1 MNFKLIALVFALGA
15 MAASGQQPAVYS
27 DTEAANHVGEEATIT
42 GKVFG
47 VSTSSSGTTYVN
59 LGGIFPQHTFAGVI
73 FASKQADVGDVKQYE
88 GKDVSLT
95 GRITV
100 SRDASKK
107 PQILISKAD
116 QIKLAVP
123 AGAPAAMP
131 PAPVAA
137 TSAPATAPTSAPATS
152 MPALTPPVPKEIPI
166 SAATVQIQL
175 ASSWST
181 PRSGGDMTRKDLAR
195 IFGTIG
201 TPSDT
206 TTASASLEVYPGIP
220 FLTQV
225 ETVKKLLKL
234 ETLQCA
240 KSRITTAG
248 LPFDSL
254 TDHDFSGV
262 FPGGYDHLHLI
273 TDKNEQVVSVL
284 LVDSSSRAR
293 VTNEVD
299 GTGYHT
305 YNFITGGSKAVSYYA
320 IRHQVTPPSTPTA
333 AVVVDTLLVDPTDP
347 ETPKPKTSKKSSSKS
362 SYSKPKTGK
371 ILERSRWFVPPP
383 IVNLILRS
391 TGG

>member
-1 MNFKLIALVFALGA
+1 MNSIILALVFALGTLTA
-15 MAASGQQPAVYS
+15 FGLPPVYP
-27 DTEAANHVGEEATIT
+27 DTEAANHVDEEATVT

-47 VSTSSSGTTYVN
+47 ISTSKTGTTYVN
-59 LGGIFPQHTFAGVI
+59 LGGNFPQHTFAGVI

-88 GKDVSLT
+88 GKEVTLT
-95 GRITV
+95 GRITL

-116 QIKLAVP
+116 QIKLAN
-123 AGAPAAMP
+123 APAAP
-131 PAPVAA
+131 PATPTPPLTPTPTSSTSS
-137 TSAPATAPTSAPATS
+137 TSAPTTP
-152 MPALTPPVPKEIPI
+152 MPALTPPVPKEVPI

-175 ASSWST
+175 ATGWSS
-181 PRSGGDMTRKDLAR
+181 PRRGGEMTRKDLAR
-195 IFGTIG
+195 IFGTVG
-201 TPSDT
+201 TASET
-206 TTASASLEVYPGIP
+206 TTASAALEVYPGIP
-220 FLTQV
+220 FLTQLS
-225 ETVKKLLKL
+225 TVKKLLKL
-234 ETLQCA
+234 DGLQCA
-240 KSRITTAG
+240 KSRITTVG
-248 LPFDSL
+248 LPFDSF
-254 TDHDFSGV
+254 DAHDFAGV

-273 TDKNEQVVSVL
+273 TDNKEQVVSIL

-305 YNFITGGSKAVSYYA
+305 YNFISGNSKAATYYA

-347 ETPKPKTSKKSSSKS
+347 ETTMPKTGKKSSSKS
-362 SYSKPKTGK
+362 SYTKPKTGK
-371 ILERSRWFVPPP
+371 ILERSRWFVPLP